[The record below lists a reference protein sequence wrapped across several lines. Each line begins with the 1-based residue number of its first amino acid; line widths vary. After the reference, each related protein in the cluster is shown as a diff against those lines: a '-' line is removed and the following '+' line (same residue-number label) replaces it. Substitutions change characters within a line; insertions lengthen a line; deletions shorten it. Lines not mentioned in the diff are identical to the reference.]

1 MSINVDAAE
10 TSATQDRRQ
19 RARAEASVW
28 IVRLHGA
35 HRSPE
40 LEAGFRRWLAVNPD
54 NAAEF
59 ERVTAVWESAPHASI
74 AGLPRVVHRE
84 RSSPNP
90 RRFAIA
96 STLLLFVAAAV
107 FFSYR
112 LEQAPEYVTA
122 IGEQRTIPLDDGSR
136 IGLNSNSKIKIEFTA
151 DRRAVRLLH
160 GEAFFEVAHNQ
171 ERPFVV
177 IAGDNQVTAVG
188 TAFEVRYEPDHID
201 VTLVEGKVNVTST
214 AEPLGVPASVS
225 SSKTGL
231 RSLSSS
237 GYAMTA
243 GERLTIAKGAAPVID
258 APRVDA
264 VTAWRRGEV
273 MLDDT
278 PLTEAIAEMNR
289 YNKNELIIDES
300 SIATLHVSGIYHTG
314 DSEGFA
320 QTVAQLYGLQ
330 VAQEGGQI
338 HLRSAAPP
346 PTP

>member
-1 MSINVDAAE
+1 VDADAE
-10 TSATQDRRQ
+10 TITQDSRR

-35 HRSPE
+35 HRTPE
-40 LEAGFRRWLAVNPD
+40 LEAGFRRWLEASPD
-54 NAAEF
+54 NTEEF
-59 ERVTAVWESAPHASI
+59 ERVTAVWDAAPHASI
-74 AGLPRVVHRE
+74 AGVPRVIHRE
-84 RSSPNP
+84 PASPSP
-90 RRFAIA
+90 RRWAIA
-96 STLLLFVAAAV
+96 AMLLLVVAGSAFLA
-107 FFSYR
+107 YR
-112 LEQAPEYVTA
+112 VDLNPEYITA
-122 IGEQRTIPLDDGSR
+122 VGEQRTVPLDDGSR
-136 IGLNSNSKIKIEFTA
+136 IALNSNSKVKIEFTES
-151 DRRAVRLLH
+151 RRTVRLLR

-214 AEPLGVPASVS
+214 VEPLELPASVS

-231 RSLSSS
+231 SHLSSS

-243 GERLTIAKGAAPVID
+243 GERLRVAKGAPAKID

-289 YNKNELIIDES
+289 YSKSALVIDGD
-300 SIATLHVSGIYHTG
+300 SIAALHVSGIYHTG

-320 QTVAQLYGLQ
+320 ETVAKLYGLQ
-330 VAQEGGQI
+330 VTQEGGQI
-338 HLRSAAPP
+338 HLRSAAP
-346 PTP
+346 TP